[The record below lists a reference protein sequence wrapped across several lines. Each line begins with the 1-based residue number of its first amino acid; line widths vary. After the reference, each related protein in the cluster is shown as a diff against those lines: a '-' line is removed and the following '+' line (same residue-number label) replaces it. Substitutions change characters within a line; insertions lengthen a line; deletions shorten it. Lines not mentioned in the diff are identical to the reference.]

1 MSMGLL
7 WKNVPGKVESC
18 PHISP
23 SPLDKHPLLCYTV
36 SEQTRGA
43 VWLRRKCRT
52 LQPDPDNAG
61 VGSMFVGYLITIR

>member
-1 MSMGLL
+1 MAVFCFAGGGGYRPFLHLNFLFS
-7 WKNVPGKVESC
+7 
-18 PHISP
+18 
-23 SPLDKHPLLCYTV
+23 LDNPPLLCYTV

-61 VGSMFVGYLITIR
+61 VGRMFVGYLITIR